1 MSAEQNLCGR
11 TGTDNSMKTKI
22 MIWSVEETLKEKER
36 LVTLDMFMEP
46 NS

>member
-1 MSAEQNLCGR
+1 MPAEQNLCGR
-11 TGTDNSMKTKI
+11 TGTDNSMTTKI

-36 LVTLDMFMEP
+36 LVTLDTFMEP